1 MFGSGKQLQ
10 QHERTQHQAGGRGE
24 ESTAGSSQQP
34 EGEEAVVVLF
44 YCHLCDFTGASLR
57 SVNIHRARAH
67 GPEGS
72 AKKKQ
77 PTQHEEGIAS
87 GHAVDEVHSAKEVHN
102 AEEVHSAKEVHNA
115 EEEVNTT
122 ISQQVCIGLSDL

>member
-24 ESTAGSSQQP
+24 ESTAGSSSQQP

-77 PTQHEEGIAS
+77 PTKEEEGIAS
-87 GHAVDEVHSAKEVHN
+87 GHAVD
-102 AEEVHSAKEVHNA
+102 EVHSAKEVHNA